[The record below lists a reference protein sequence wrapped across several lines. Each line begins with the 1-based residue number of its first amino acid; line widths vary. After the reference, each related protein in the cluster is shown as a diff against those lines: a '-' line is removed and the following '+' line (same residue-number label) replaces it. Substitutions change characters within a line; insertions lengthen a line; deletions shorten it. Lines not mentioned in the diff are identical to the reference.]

1 MANERS
7 WRWGGI
13 FLRGLLSIL
22 AAAVILGI
30 TSVGAAAEEEDIHA
44 VFASVAARWEDLRA
58 YACVYTLRSFPPG
71 EEDGVGFSARYL
83 FAKPLAVRVEIFQ
96 GKGAGTTLLWEG
108 GDTMRVRK
116 GGLLSM
122 FPLTLDLRNS
132 LLLDPFGQDLHRSTW
147 KYLLDEGRQGL
158 QEGRLELV
166 GQEIWEDR
174 PVLVLAI
181 HYPQGDGPFFHDRV
195 YIDRKERWPVRVV
208 RTDRVGRVLQETVFQ
223 QIQIDPPVE
232 GGAFRE
238 F

>member
-7 WRWGGI
+7 WRLGG
-13 FLRGLLSIL
+13 LLLPGLLSIL
-22 AAAVILGI
+22 AAAVFLCVAA
-30 TSVGAAAEEEDIHA
+30 VGAAAEEGIHA
-44 VFASVAARWEDLRA
+44 VFARVAARWEGLSA
-58 YACVYTLRSFPPG
+58 YACGYTLRSFPSG

-83 FAKPLAVRVEIFQ
+83 FAKPSAVRVEIFQ

-108 GDTMRVRK
+108 GETVRVRK
-116 GGLLSM
+116 GGLLSL

-147 KYLLDEGRQGL
+147 KYLLDEGRLGL
-158 QEGRLELV
+158 QEGRLELA
-166 GQEIWEDR
+166 GQETWEDR
-174 PVLVLAI
+174 PVRVLAI

-195 YIDRKERWPVRVV
+195 YIDREERWPVRVV
-208 RTDRVGRVLQETVFQ
+208 RTDRAGRVLQETMFQ

-232 GGAFRE
+232 EGVFRE